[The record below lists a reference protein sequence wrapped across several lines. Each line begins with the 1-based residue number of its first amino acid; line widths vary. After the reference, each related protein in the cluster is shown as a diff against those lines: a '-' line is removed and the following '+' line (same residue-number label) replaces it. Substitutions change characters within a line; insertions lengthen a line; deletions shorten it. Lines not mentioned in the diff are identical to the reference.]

1 MTRIFAFFTM
11 FFFVMSFMS
20 PCKAYA
26 IGEAEEKLP
35 EEAREIIGTVT
46 GDGSYEAEGALKRLA
61 ESFFEKLRSSLKANL
76 SAAASVMAVAAA
88 VSLGLSFCDD
98 GRIKLYINVVGVCT
112 LAMLLIG
119 RMDSIVSEITAA
131 LELLRDYSKAAIPA
145 VFAAAAASGAAVSAG
160 ARYSAVCM
168 ALDVL
173 MNTSHK
179 LILPLINAFTALA
192 LSTAIFENS
201 ILTGLKRMIKWCA
214 VTVMTGL
221 TLAFSALIGLTGLVT
236 GSVDAVAVKTART
249 VISGTLPVVGGI
261 VSDAASAVLSSAAL
275 LRNTAGAVGMIAV
288 CALCVGPF
296 AALLVKSLMMK
307 AGSAVCEAVPG
318 LSLSRF
324 LSDMG
329 TAVNMLLGL
338 LGCSTVMFFVSLS
351 SAVRTVSA

>member
-1 MTRIFAFFTM
+1 MKHLFSM
-11 FFFVMSFMS
+11 FFFTLILITS
-20 PCKAYA
+20 CEAYA
-26 IGEAEEKLP
+26 IGEAEERLP
-35 EEAREIIGTVT
+35 EEAREIIGTIT
-46 GDGSYEAEGALKRLA
+46 ADGSYEPESALKRLA

-76 SAAASVMAVAAA
+76 SIAASVMAVAAA

-98 GRIKLYINVVGVCT
+98 GRIKLYINAVGVCT

-145 VFAAAAASGAAVSAG
+145 VFAAAAAGGAAVSAG
-160 ARYSAVCM
+160 AKYSAVCM

-173 MNTSHK
+173 MNTAHK

-192 LSTAIFENS
+192 LSTAIFDNS
-201 ILTGLKRMIKWCA
+201 ILSGLKRMIKWCA

-236 GSVDAVAVKTART
+236 GSIDAVAVKTART

-324 LSDMG
+324 LSDVG

-351 SAVRTVSA
+351 SAVRTVGA

>member
-1 MTRIFAFFTM
+1 MKHLFFIM
-11 FFFVMSFMS
+11 FFFTLILMSG
-20 PCKAYA
+20 CEAYA
-26 IGEAEEKLP
+26 IGEAEKKLP
-35 EEAREIIGTVT
+35 EEAREIIGTIT
-46 GDGSYEAEGALKRLA
+46 ADGSYEAEGALKRLA

-76 SAAASVMAVAAA
+76 TAAASVIAIAAA
-88 VSLGLSFCDD
+88 VSLGLAFCDD
-98 GRIKLYINVVGVCT
+98 GRIKLYINAIGVCT
-112 LAMLLIG
+112 LAVILIG

-131 LELLRDYSKAAIPA
+131 LDRLRDYSKAAIPA
-145 VFAAAAASGAAVSAG
+145 VFAAAAAGGAAVSAG
-160 ARYSAVCM
+160 AKYSAVCM

-173 MNTSHK
+173 MNTAHD
-179 LILPLINAFTALA
+179 LILPLINAFMALA
-192 LSTAIFENS
+192 LSSAIFDNS
-201 ILTGLKRMIKWCA
+201 ILTGLKRMVKWCA